1 MVKYYVEH
9 LVTTSEIMVV
19 EAENET
25 QAYELA
31 IGNYMGKWIHQGID
45 RELYVVD
52 GEVVSD
58 SVD

>member
-1 MVKYYVEH
+1 VVKYYVEH